1 MKIELYDATMWQSV
15 LSVGSLAILLLLA
28 NLMRRKLAFVRKA
41 LIPTSVLA
49 GFLGLLASQ
58 LGLISI
64 DIALMEQITYHA
76 LAIGFIALS
85 LRFPT
90 LDRIK
95 SKAKNKGLATGIN
108 SGMLIVSNYLM
119 QGTIGLVITLIAS
132 YTFAPG
138 FFQAAGILL
147 PMGYGQGPG
156 QANNIGSMYETFG
169 FRGGT
174 SFGLGIA
181 SAGFL
186 WASIGGIAYLYYIKR
201 TNRIPNDVMAA
212 RANKRD
218 KQFFEAE
225 NEFPLSEPIDRL
237 SLQLGLIALVYM
249 ISFILIYG
257 LLFGISLIPGT
268 EDILNTLSPLLWG
281 FNFIIASSVA
291 LGMRG
296 VLKKLQD
303 IGIMTHQY
311 PNNYLLNRISGVA
324 FDAMIIAGIS
334 SISLRDIQ
342 ENWLVFIILTTVGGI
357 LTLLYNHYMSKK
369 IYPTYPLA
377 GMLGM
382 YGMMTGTAS
391 TGIMLLQQI
400 DPNFQTPMSTNLIT
414 GSSSAIVFSVP
425 ILLFV
430 GLAPQST
437 EMTILSLVAIFAYWL
452 LLHFILLRR
461 SKKQ

>member
-1 MKIELYDATMWQSV
+1 MWQSV

-95 SKAKNKGLATGIN
+95 NKAKNKGLATGIN

-119 QGTIGLVITLIAS
+119 QGTIGLVVTLIAS

-174 SFGLGIA
+174 SFGLAIA

-437 EMTILSLVAIFAYWL
+437 GMTILSLVAIFAYWL

>member
-95 SKAKNKGLATGIN
+95 NKAKNKGLATGIN

-119 QGTIGLVITLIAS
+119 QGTIGLVVTLIAS

-174 SFGLGIA
+174 SFGLAIA

-342 ENWLVFIILTTVGGI
+342 EKWLVFIILTTVGGI

-437 EMTILSLVAIFAYWL
+437 GMTILSLVAIFAYWL

>member
-1 MKIELYDATMWQSV
+1 MWQSV

-41 LIPTSVLA
+41 LIPTSVLE

-95 SKAKNKGLATGIN
+95 NKAKNKGLATGIN

-174 SFGLGIA
+174 SFGLAIA

-437 EMTILSLVAIFAYWL
+437 GMTILSLVAIFAYWL

>member
-64 DIALMEQITYHA
+64 DLALMEQITYHA

-156 QANNIGSMYETFG
+156 QANNIGSMYGTFG

-268 EDILNTLSPLLWG
+268 EGILNTLSPLLWG

-342 ENWLVFIILTTVGGI
+342 EKWLVFIILTTVGGI

-437 EMTILSLVAIFAYWL
+437 GMTIISLVAIFAYWL